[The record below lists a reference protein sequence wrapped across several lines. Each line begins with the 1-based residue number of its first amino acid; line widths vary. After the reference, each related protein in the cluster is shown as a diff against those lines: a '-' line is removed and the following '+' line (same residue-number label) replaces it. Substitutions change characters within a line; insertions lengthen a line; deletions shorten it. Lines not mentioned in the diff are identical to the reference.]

1 MTGGLHL
8 SLGKK
13 ERGGKRFG
21 FGLVG
26 PWAVSRSG
34 PEWFRWPFFCFLLF
48 FFCFLKCFITFVF
61 DL

>member
-34 PEWFRWPFFCFLLF
+34 PEWFRWPFFLFSPFLF
-48 FFCFLKCFITFVF
+48 RFSKMFYNFCI
-61 DL
+61 